1 MRIIRLYTP
10 HPFRFGERENA
21 HSTTAFAIILLLL
34 LHTSVVSSSDL
45 VIICVRID
53 RKYGNRDLYI
63 NEVEIGSEQPT
74 KSEWNKKNCNAFHL
88 KCVKLIWSDENDNW
102 FFLSWE
108 ETVRVLAFYG
118 VLIENCVVLN
128 ELWMDFVARFL
139 KITFKVSKNLTAN

>member
-1 MRIIRLYTP
+1 MII
-10 HPFRFGERENA
+10 
-21 HSTTAFAIILLLL
+21 
-34 LHTSVVSSSDL
+34 D
-45 VIICVRID
+45 
-53 RKYGNRDLYI
+53 
-63 NEVEIGSEQPT
+63 
-74 KSEWNKKNCNAFHL
+74 
-88 KCVKLIWSDENDNW
+88 

>member
-1 MRIIRLYTP
+1 MRFIRLYTP
-10 HPFRFGERENA
+10 HPFRFGEQESA

-53 RKYGNRDLYI
+53 RKYGNRDLYKWSWNSPRDQ
-63 NEVEIGSEQPT
+63 NEI
-74 KSEWNKKNCNAFHL
+74 KKNCNAFHL
-88 KCVKLIWSDENDNW
+88 KCVKLTWSDENDNW